1 MHTAVSTVSAV
12 VGTVVVLVLL
22 LALSI
27 GVNIGVCSVL
37 LARLFFNRKRKEKH
51 FKGTHPLVS
60 ACLIIILIENT
71 ASIQIGNPSYHN
83 DELSG
88 EIYTHTVIM

>member
-1 MHTAVSTVSAV
+1 MHIAVFTGSAV

-37 LARLFFNRKRKEKH
+37 LARLFFNRKKREKH
-51 FKGTHPLVS
+51 FNGTH
-60 ACLIIILIENT
+60 I
-71 ASIQIGNPSYHN
+71 H
-83 DELSG
+83 
-88 EIYTHTVIM
+88 